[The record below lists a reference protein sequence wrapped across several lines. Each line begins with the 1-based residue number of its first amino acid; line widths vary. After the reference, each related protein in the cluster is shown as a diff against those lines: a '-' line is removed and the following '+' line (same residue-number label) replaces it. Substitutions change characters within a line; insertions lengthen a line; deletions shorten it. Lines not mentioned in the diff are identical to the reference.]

1 MPESIFVPIKTDRL
15 IIDEFKTSDF
25 HRLQEIAFN
34 INHNADVKATERY
47 CPFYQDQDDRDTP
60 HRDNVNRNKVTDY

>member
-25 HRLQEIAFN
+25 HRLHAG
-34 INHNADVKATERY
+34 
-47 CPFYQDQDDRDTP
+47 
-60 HRDNVNRNKVTDY
+60 

>member
-34 INHNADVKATERY
+34 INHNADVKATEGY
-47 CPFYQDQDDRDTP
+47 CPF
-60 HRDNVNRNKVTDY
+60 